1 VGSSH
6 EPTFAC
12 HPERSEGSSGAIA
25 GGHTAGFFAKPQ
37 NDSQGNVHF
46 TVPTDGLRWVG
57 RLMMAARAVHLS
69 APLNGP
75 VFFAASK

>member
-1 VGSSH
+1 MNPLLPVILSAAKD
-6 EPTFAC
+6 PAA
-12 HPERSEGSSGAIA
+12 RSPADIPLD
-25 GGHTAGFFAKPQ
+25 AGFFAKPQ
-37 NDSQGNVHF
+37 NDRQGNVHF